1 MRDGGYYTAWDFD
14 EEAVDVY
21 LDAMSRLD
29 IDTIELGYC
38 NLPRP
43 GYFGQY
49 YFLTEVTTRN
59 ARQKLAPS
67 QRLAVMLDLKAIE
80 AESAVELLAPHEG
93 IVDIVRIAAPAS
105 QIPKAAEVA
114 KALNEHGFLVGLNI
128 MYLSTYWDRVA
139 DLPGLAEILPD
150 LYAVSL
156 VDSYGACDPSQVA
169 TAIADACRA
178 TPDGVVVGFHGHDN
192 MGLAFA
198 NSIAALGAGAIIVDG
213 TITGMGR
220 GPGNTRS
227 ELLLVQRAL
236 SGSNTTSDCMPL
248 EDVLRVFGE
257 MQNRFGWGT
266 NLIYMLSGAAGLPQN
281 SVMDWI
287 GKNRYTTSA
296 IIQALHGDHPDNVD
310 DRAYPYLEPAEHP
323 TSVII
328 IGGGPSVAEH
338 STAILEYARRSGSV
352 VVHANYRHLA
362 LLPRFETTQY
372 VCLAGDVSHRLPLV
386 SDLTYAKSLVVPSAP
401 RFQGTVPDM
410 GMPIE
415 VADPFALSRG
425 TATLGPVSDI
435 GPLELALGVAL
446 RLNPGSIDLVGFDG
460 YLEANFADQQL
471 AAETQALL
479 SEFIVRYP
487 DISVSSATRTLYDVP
502 VHSIYSRL
510 SAAPSEE

>member
-1 MRDGGYYTAWDFD
+1 
-14 EEAVDVY
+14 
-21 LDAMSRLD
+21 MSRLD

-49 YFLTEVTTRN
+49 YFLTEATTRK

-80 AESAVELLAPHEG
+80 AESAVELLLPHKG
-93 IVDIVRIAAPAS
+93 VVDIVRIAAPAS
-105 QIPKAAEVA
+105 QIPKAEEVTR
-114 KALNEHGFLVGLNI
+114 ALTEHGFLVGLNI
-128 MYLSTYWDRVA
+128 MYLSTYWKGFA
-139 DLPGLAEILPD
+139 DLPGLASILPH

-169 TAIADACRA
+169 TAIADACRIA
-178 TPDGVVVGFHGHDN
+178 PDGVAVGFHGHDN

-198 NSIAALGAGAIIVDG
+198 NSIAALGAGASIVDG

-227 ELLLVQRAL
+227 EMLLVQRAL
-236 SGSNTTSDCMPL
+236 GGSTTTSDCIPL
-248 EDVLRVFGE
+248 EDVLRVFGD
-257 MQNRFGWGT
+257 MQKSFGWGT

-281 SVMDWI
+281 AVMDWI

-296 IIQALHGDHPDNVD
+296 IIQALHGDHPDNID
-310 DRAYPYLEPAEHP
+310 DKVYPYLEPGEHP
-323 TSVII
+323 ASVII

-338 STAILEYARRSGSV
+338 ATAILEYARRTGAV
-352 VVHANYRHLA
+352 VVHANYRHLS
-362 LLPRFETTQY
+362 LLSHFTTTQY

-386 SDLTYAKSLVVPSAP
+386 GDLTHAKSLVVPSAP
-401 RFQGTVPDM
+401 RFQGTVPNI

-425 TATLGPVSDI
+425 TASLGPISDI

-460 YLEANFADQQL
+460 YLEANLADQQL

-479 SEFIVRYP
+479 SEFIARNP
-487 DISVSSATRTLYDVP
+487 EILVSSATRTLYDVP
-502 VHSIYSRL
+502 VNSIYSRL
-510 SAAPSEE
+510 SAAPAVE